1 MILRDIEILNFKNI
15 ADTRLEFSA
24 GVNCLLGR
32 NGMGK
37 SNLLEA
43 IHFLCLARGMSSMP
57 ESAYIRHGEEL
68 LSIRGNFSMETGA
81 EEQISCGIVRG
92 KGKTLKRN
100 GKSYERISQHIG
112 NFPAVC
118 VIPRDSELVS
128 GSGEERRKL
137 MDMVISQADPA
148 YLSQLIRYNR
158 SLESRNRMLRA
169 GVRDNLLYESVE
181 QQMAEAATVI
191 HQLRQKWVEEIAPEL
206 TRYYSQIA
214 TTGETATLS
223 YRSILNES
231 DMTDIFAR
239 TRGKDVALGYTS
251 QGVHRDD
258 LGTGLDGR
266 SMRRLGSQG
275 QIKTFTF
282 ALRLAI
288 YDYLRQQGGVTPLL
302 LLDDIFDKLDA
313 GRVRCIM
320 DLVSRDEN
328 RGFGQIF
335 ITDTNREHLDDILH
349 SIGGE
354 KKLIEVNDGVFTE
367 LSS

>member
-15 ADTRLEFSA
+15 ADARLEFSA

-57 ESAYIRHGEEL
+57 EVAYIRHGEEL
-68 LSIRGNFSMETGA
+68 MSIRGDFSMDSGT
-81 EEQISCGIVRG
+81 EEQISCGLVRG

-100 GKSYERISQHIG
+100 GKTYDRISQHIG
-112 NFPAVC
+112 SFPAVC

-137 MDMVISQADPA
+137 MDMVISQADAA
-148 YLSQLIRYNR
+148 YLNQLIRYNR

-181 QQMAEAATVI
+181 QQMIDSAAAI
-191 HQLRQKWVEEIAPEL
+191 HTIRGEWVKEIAPAVSS
-206 TRYYSQIA
+206 YYSQIA
-214 TTGETATLS
+214 TTGEEATLS
-223 YRSILNES
+223 YRSILN
-231 DMTDIFAR
+231 DTNMADVLAR
-239 TRGKDVALGYTS
+239 SRGKDVALGYTS

-258 LGTGLDGR
+258 LNTGLDGR

-275 QIKTFTF
+275 QIKTFTL

-288 YDYLRQQGGVTPLL
+288 YDYLRVRGGVTPLL

-320 DLVSRDEN
+320 DMVSRDETK
-328 RGFGQIF
+328 GFGQIF

-349 SIGGE
+349 SIGGD
-354 KKLIEVNDGVFTE
+354 KKLIEVTDGQFRE
-367 LSS
+367 L